1 LRIGERST
9 TVSTHPLSI
18 PRPGQGS
25 SQARRQHPRTF
36 LGRARKRSEPAH
48 GKLFDKARASLT
60 PKAKKAIQSPR
71 YTGTAL
77 RLARWFETCG
87 WRNQLVSE
95 QSALL
100 VAPVGTVAPMLVKRR
115 LRQARKRSRR
125 FGELSQQQRHKLRIA
140 LKKLRYT
147 IDLLSSLF
155 DRKRVKRLEKL
166 LRPLQDDLGFLKDI
180 RAAHELTSE
189 SPGSSISMTPRL
201 PAKRA
206 LCSDG
211 TIVS

>member
-1 LRIGERST
+1 M
-9 TVSTHPLSI
+9 
-18 PRPGQGS
+18 
-25 SQARRQHPRTF
+25 
-36 LGRARKRSEPAH
+36 
-48 GKLFDKARASLT
+48 
-60 PKAKKAIQSPR
+60 
-71 YTGTAL
+71 
-77 RLARWFETCG
+77 
-87 WRNQLVSE
+87 
-95 QSALL
+95 L

-166 LRPLQDDLGFLKDI
+166 LRPLQDDLEFLKDI